1 MYIAEE
7 QDSYESLDDIRRAIL
22 NSFGEKKLI
31 LCIKFHDKSR
41 KMCTKQKNKSNITY
55 MSKTI
60 KPLVC
65 CFRRHFLGNERKFL
79 KFVDIDASIHNY
91 GSKNCKGKNITCSII
106 NNI

>member
-22 NSFGEKKLI
+22 NSFDEKKLFF
-31 LCIKFHDKSR
+31 CIKFHDKSR

-60 KPLVC
+60 KPGTRVEV
-65 CFRRHFLGNERKFL
+65 NKIKAYSL
-79 KFVDIDASIHNY
+79 KQ
-91 GSKNCKGKNITCSII
+91 
-106 NNI
+106 